1 MLRLRNTSTGE
12 TCGPLVPATRSRES
26 SPGEEF
32 GCGALSWADPDQKAL
47 NTGCC
52 CRPGHVVVG
61 EAAMAKQQLDGTS
74 RGLER
79 SPASGEQ
86 ALTPVDEAGGSD
98 ELGGGVVGLIVVGTL
113 LLAAL
118 LAFRL
123 YRMTQ
128 WWASRARSAKVLDE
142 IEMEF
147 VNDMDMDEELLRN
160 TLPRRAPRARRKAHQ
175 PWACGVVGSAI
186 SPRDAPPLIVL
197 PRGRPRLPPMPA
209 ASCHCYPPCAALSAD
224 ATLIGLPST
233 GLPSAPHS
241 PARPSHRP
249 LICTRPPFHSD
260 LAPRQREASGDWVSI
275 DPSTP
280 SVSR

>member
-1 MLRLRNTSTGE
+1 
-12 TCGPLVPATRSRES
+12 
-26 SPGEEF
+26 
-32 GCGALSWADPDQKAL
+32 
-47 NTGCC
+47 
-52 CRPGHVVVG
+52 
-61 EAAMAKQQLDGTS
+61 MAKQQLDGTS

-113 LLAAL
+113 LLAVL

-160 TLPRRAPRARRKAHQ
+160 TLP
-175 PWACGVVGSAI
+175 
-186 SPRDAPPLIVL
+186 
-197 PRGRPRLPPMPA
+197 
-209 ASCHCYPPCAALSAD
+209 
-224 ATLIGLPST
+224 
-233 GLPSAPHS
+233 
-241 PARPSHRP
+241 
-249 LICTRPPFHSD
+249 SD